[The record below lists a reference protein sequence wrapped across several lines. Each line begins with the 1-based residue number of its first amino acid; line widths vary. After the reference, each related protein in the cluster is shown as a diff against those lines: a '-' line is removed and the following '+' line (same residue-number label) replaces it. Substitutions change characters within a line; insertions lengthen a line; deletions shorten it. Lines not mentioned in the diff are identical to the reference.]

1 MKKFLAIVLA
11 AATIGMGA
19 AGMAGCKDRD
29 ENTIVGRRHRL
40 RADGLSKRSANG

>member
-19 AGMAGCKDRD
+19 AG
-29 ENTIVGRRHRL
+29 GRL
-40 RADGLSKRSANG
+40 QGQLKTDCGEGG